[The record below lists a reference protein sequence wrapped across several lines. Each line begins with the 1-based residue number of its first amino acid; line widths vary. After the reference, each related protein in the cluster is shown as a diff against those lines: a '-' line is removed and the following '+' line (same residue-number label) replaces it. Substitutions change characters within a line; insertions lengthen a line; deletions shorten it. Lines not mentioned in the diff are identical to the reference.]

1 MKFVSNLFSPPK
13 APPAPDYTGAAVAQ
27 GAANKET
34 AIVEGIMNRPDVY
47 SPYDITKWTDVG
59 TADKPRFEAQYS
71 LRPEYETQRQKQ
83 AQIGGQYLDVAGERL
98 GELPSGKFDISALP
112 TYRGGVDTTGFT
124 PLATT
129 DDLSDYATRSETA
142 YYDRALNR
150 LQPAMDQQKTQ
161 LHTQLINS
169 GLPVGSTAYN
179 DAMSRLEMTHSD
191 QLSGLA
197 QSSIAEGQRMRQGL
211 AGEAQSM
218 RQSQLAE
225 ASMIREMQ
233 NQARAQAMA
242 DTLLQR
248 RLPMEE
254 LATLTGS
261 PSIGSAGLGTATTGL
276 NVPGVS
282 MAPPPIMQGVMAQGA
297 DAANRYG
304 TEMAGYGQRM
314 NAIGNMVGGYAAG
327 GGFGEISDKT
337 LKENIVKVG
346 QSPSGFNIYEWNY
359 LWSPERFRGVI
370 AQEVQKIKPQ
380 AVLSNIFGHLL
391 VDYSKLDV
399 NMERI

>member
-1 MKFVSNLFSPPK
+1 MSFITNLFSPPK
-13 APPAPDYTGAAVAQ
+13 PPPAPDYAGAATAQ
-27 GAANKET
+27 GAANVET
-34 AIVEGIMNRPDVY
+34 ARLEGRMNRPDVFT
-47 SPYDITKWTDVG
+47 PYDQTVVTDIG
-59 TADKPRFEAQYS
+59 DDRFQMDYT
-71 LRPEYETQRQKQ
+71 LRPEYESQRQKQ
-83 AQIGGQYLDVAGERL
+83 AQIGGQYLDVAGQRL
-98 GELPSGKFDISALP
+98 GELPTGQFDLGALP
-112 TYRGGVDTTGFT
+112 TFQGGIDTTGFT
-124 PLATT
+124 PLAST
-129 DDLSDYATRSETA
+129 DNLTDYANRSEKA
-142 YYDRALNR
+142 YYDRAFNR
-150 LQPAMDQQKTQ
+150 IQPGQQMEKTA
-161 LHTQLINS
+161 LHTDLINS

-179 DAMSRLEMTHSD
+179 DAMSRLEMTHAD

-225 ASMIREMQ
+225 ASAIREMQ

-282 MAPPPIMQGVMAQGA
+282 IAPPPIMQGVMAQGT
-297 DAANRYG
+297 DATNRYG
-304 TEMAGYGQRM
+304 QQIAGYGAQM
-314 NAIGNMVGGYAAG
+314 DAISNIAGSAIAA
-327 GGFGEISDKT
+327 SDKT

-370 AQEVQKIKPQ
+370 AQEVQKVKPQ
-380 AVLSNIFGHLL
+380 AVLSNIFGYLM
-391 VDYSKLDV
+391 VDYNKLDV

>member
-1 MKFVSNLFSPPK
+1 MSFITNLFSPPK
-13 APPAPDYTGAAVAQ
+13 PPAAPDYTGAAQAQ
-27 GAANKET
+27 GAANVET
-34 AIVEGIMNRPDVY
+34 ARVEGRMNRPDVF
-47 SPYDITKWTDVG
+47 SPYDQTTVTDLG
-59 TADKPRFEAQYS
+59 NDRFAMNYS
-71 LRPEYETQRQKQ
+71 LTPEYERQRVKQ
-83 AQIGGQYLDVAGERL
+83 AGIGEQYLDTAASRL
-98 GELPSGKFDISALP
+98 NELPSGQLNLSSLP
-112 TYRGGVDTTGFT
+112 SFQGAVDRTGFA
-124 PLATT
+124 PLATMN
-129 DDLSDYATRSETA
+129 DLSDYATRSEGA
-142 YYDRALNR
+142 YYDRAMSR
-150 LQPAMDQQKTQ
+150 LQPSMDMQRTS
-161 LHTQLINS
+161 LHTDLINS
-169 GLPVGSTAYN
+169 GLPVGSEAYN
-179 DAMSRLEMTHSD
+179 NSMAQLGLQQND
-191 QLSGLA
+191 QMQGLA

-233 NQARAQAMA
+233 NQARAQGLA

-261 PSIGSAGLGTATTGL
+261 PSIGSAGMGTATTGL

-282 MAPPPIMQGVMAQGA
+282 VAPPPIFAATQAQGA
-297 DAANRYG
+297 NDANRYA
-304 TEMAGYGQRM
+304 TAQQGYGAKM
-314 NAIGNMVGGYAAG
+314 NAVGNIATML
-327 GGFGEISDKT
+327 SDKT

-346 QSPSGFNIYEWNY
+346 QSPSGFNVYEWNY

-370 AQEVQKIKPQ
+370 AQEVQKIKPK

-399 NMERI
+399 NMEKI

>member
-1 MKFVSNLFSPPK
+1 MGFISQVFNPPK
-13 APPAPDYTGAAVAQ
+13 PPPAPDYTGAARAQ

-47 SPYDITKWTDVG
+47 SPYDITTWTDVG
-59 TADKPRFEAQYS
+59 TADKPRFEAQYT

-83 AQIGGQYLDVAGERL
+83 AAIGGQYLDVAGQRL
-98 GELPSGKFDISALP
+98 GELPSGQFDFGALP
-112 TYRGGVDTTGFT
+112 AYQAGVDTTGFT

-142 YYDRALNR
+142 YYNRAYNR
-150 LQPAMDQQKTQ
+150 LKPAQDMEKQQ

-169 GLPVGSTAYN
+169 GLPPGSVAYN
-179 DAMSRLEMTHSD
+179 DQMNRLEMAHSD
-191 QLSGLA
+191 ALTGLA
-197 QSSIAEGQRMRQGL
+197 QSSIAEGQRMRAGL

-218 RQSQLAE
+218 RQAQLAE
-225 ASMIREMQ
+225 ATMMQQMQ
-233 NQARAQAMA
+233 NQARQAALA
-242 DTLLQR
+242 DALLER

-261 PSIGSAGLGTATTGL
+261 PSIGAAGLGTATTGL

-282 MAPPPIMQGVMAQGA
+282 IAPPPIFGATQAQGA
-297 DAANRYG
+297 DAMNRYNQQ
-304 TEMAGYGQRM
+304 MAGYGARM
-314 NAIGNMVGGYAAG
+314 GMLGNLAGAAMAM
-327 GGFGEISDKT
+327 SDKI

-346 QSPSGFNIYEWNY
+346 QSPLGFNIYEWNY

-380 AVLSNIFGHLL
+380 AVLSNIFGYLM

-399 NMERI
+399 RMEKV